1 MPFGLK
7 RHAGVSHYGA
17 PMTTRLFRTL
27 AGGAALALG
36 LSLAACGGGDSGGSS
51 GSGGSGLQLIS
62 DGQLKVCSDAPYLPF
77 DNIDGSTFTG
87 FDGDLMTKMAAG
99 MKLDLVPQDSS
110 FDALKSGLALD
121 SNQCDV
127 VASAMTIT
135 PERAQ
140 KLDFTDGYYN
150 SEQSLLVSSDSSI
163 ASIDDLAGKKVG
175 VQTGTTGETYAKDHV
190 PSDTQVVS
198 FPDDSTMFNAIKGG
212 SVDALLQDLPVN
224 LEHTKDGS
232 YQIVEKYDTGEQ
244 YGFAVKKGNTSLLD
258 ALNTQ
263 LKDLRDSG
271 EYDTIYNKYFSTK

>member
-1 MPFGLK
+1 M
-7 RHAGVSHYGA
+7 
-17 PMTTRLFRTL
+17 RTL
-27 AGGAALALG
+27 ATGAMLALG
-36 LSLAACGGGDSGGSS
+36 LSLTACGGGDSGGSGSSGSS
-51 GSGGSGLQLIS
+51 GSGLDLIS
-62 DGQLKVCSDAPYLPF
+62 DGQLKVCSDAPYKPF
-77 DNIDGSTFTG
+77 DVIDGKTFTG

-110 FDALKSGLALD
+110 FDALKSGLALN

-135 PERAQ
+135 PERQQ

-150 SEQSLLVSSDSSI
+150 SEQSLLVASDSSI

-175 VQTGTTGETYAKDHV
+175 VQTGTTGEAYAKEHV

-224 LEHTKDGS
+224 LEHTKDGA

-258 ALNTQ
+258 ALNQQ
-263 LKDLRDSG
+263 LQDLRDSG
-271 EYDTIYNKYFSTK
+271 EYDTIYNTYFSTK